1 MINIESVVFEL
12 WNCSEEEIIQEVMLR
27 FSLGYS
33 EAFEAVRKII
43 TVEEEGDP
51 GEYSEW
57 QSFDPDC

>member
-1 MINIESVVFEL
+1 MVNIESVVFEM
-12 WNCSEEEIIQEVMLR
+12 WDSSEEEIIQEVMSR

-33 EAFEAVRKII
+33 EAFELVRKII

-51 GEYSEW
+51 GEYAEW